1 MSAQPAITTPLAL
14 NCTRSATLTLPWF
27 VRNTEYY
34 PVPATFLPLVNG
46 EKAFGDLYDAIQAAQ
61 HTVEI
66 VCWGFQPSMYFKRD
80 GSNTLPIGELLAAA
94 GARGVVVRILCWADP
109 TTLAAFNENM
119 MPGNNLESLIYK
131 QNENESQREYDQAW
145 YFRALGHADERG
157 QPQNI
162 PNVHVATRDF
172 NLIERVEIAY
182 RQFISARHEGRSQ
195 ENTAIITAF
204 PTHHQKMVLIDYETP
219 AQAVGYVMG
228 HNMLDAYWDRD
239 NHSALR
245 MHARLG
251 RNGATPRQDISS
263 RVTGP
268 VLEHLNLNFCR
279 AWQKETGEDLLT
291 ARKPLAKQL
300 QPRRD
305 KGAPS
310 MVQILRTQSQEG
322 KNGIADIRKLYLQAA
337 NNITS
342 FVYIENQ
349 YFRYTDLAVALKTAA
364 QAHAA
369 GGRKDMA
376 YLFVVTNTSQEAM
389 GSGALN
395 TYRMLDALGRDD
407 TMPAVARKERDDTL
421 STQLSAAQ
429 QQETSANMEMLNSD
443 AAQEN
448 PAAVQQEY
456 AAAKAKEVAIR
467 QQMKDNEDPKKDI
480 LPSDIPGLKVH
491 ICTLVAPDSAP
502 DNWMEVYV
510 HAKLMIVN
518 DTFTTLGSAN
528 INARSMEVDSELNI
542 CHAEEAVTKPLRQQ
556 LWNLH
561 TNGVG
566 AQADPAEAFKQWD
579 RLIKRNS
586 KFKTNKQAPYASL
599 TGFMRTSPS
608 RTDED

>member
-94 GARGVVVRILCWADP
+94 GARGVAVRILCWADP
-109 TTLAAFNENM
+109 TTAATYSENM
-119 MPGNNLESLIYK
+119 MPGSNLASLIHK
-131 QNENESQREYDQAW
+131 QNENESQREYDRAW
-145 YFRALGHADERG
+145 YFRALGHADG
-157 QPQNI
+157 KGPLQNI

-172 NLIERVEIAY
+172 SWTERVEIAY
-182 RQFISARHEGRSQ
+182 RQFISARKEGRS
-195 ENTAIITAF
+195 ELNTAVITAF

-251 RNGATPRQDISS
+251 RNGTTPRQDISS

-291 ARKPLAKQL
+291 SRKPVAKQL

-322 KNGIADIRKLYLQAA
+322 KGVTDIQKLYLQAA

-349 YFRYTDLAVALKTAA
+349 YFRYTPLAVALKTAA

-376 YLFVVTNTSQEAM
+376 YLFVVTNSSEEGM
-389 GSGALN
+389 GQGALN

-407 TMPAVARKERDDTL
+407 TMPAVTREERDDAL
-421 STQLSAAQ
+421 STQLSDAQ
-429 QQETSANMEMLNSD
+429 QQETNANMEMLNSD

-448 PAAVQQEY
+448 PAVIQQEY
-456 AAAKAKEVAIR
+456 AAAKAKEAAIR
-467 QQMKDNEDPKKDI
+467 QQMKDNEDSKKDI

-502 DNWMEVYV
+502 DNWMDVYV

-542 CHAEEAVTKPLRQQ
+542 CHAEEAVTRPLRQQ
-556 LWNLH
+556 LWDLH
-561 TNGVG
+561 TNGMG
-566 AQADPAEAFKQWD
+566 AQDAPDKAFKAWKVIID
-579 RLIKRNS
+579 TNEKRRNV
-586 KFKTNKQAPYASL
+586 QPPVASL
-599 TGFMRTSPS
+599 VGFMRTSAS
-608 RTDED
+608 RMNTD